1 MSRSAP
7 AIGVVGVGAMGGAMA
22 AGLAPHARVVVE
34 DLMPGRAAEVAAAHG
49 VEAGDAAACDI
60 VVMAVKPQD
69 LAEVLADVLPRMR
82 DGAVLASVAAGW
94 PTERLSQAAPD
105 RPVVRLMP
113 NLAVAHGAGVV
124 AMASRGLDDD
134 GLADLRALLQPLGA
148 VVVLDEDLFPVATAI
163 GGSGPGFVAYLA
175 AAMERAAVTEGMPEA
190 AAREMVQGVLAGTA
204 ALLEGGVDPADLQ
217 ARVTSPGGT
226 TAAGVAAMDERSADE
241 AVAAAVRAAAARA
254 AEL

>member
-22 AGLAPHARVVVE
+22 AGLAPHVRVVVE
-34 DLMPGRAAEVAAAHG
+34 DLVPGRAEEVAAAHG
-49 VEAGDAAACDI
+49 VEAGDAAACDV

-69 LAEVLADVLPRMR
+69 LAEVLRDVVPRMQ

-94 PTERLSQAAPD
+94 PTERLAGAAPGH
-105 RPVVRLMP
+105 PVVRLMP
-113 NLAVAHGAGVV
+113 NLAVARGAGVV
-124 AMASRGLDDD
+124 AVASRGLDDAGID
-134 GLADLRALLQPLGA
+134 RVRAVLEPLGA

-163 GGSGPGFVAYLA
+163 GGSGPGFLAYLA
-175 AAMERAAVTEGMPEA
+175 AALERAAVAEGMPKA
-190 AAREMVQGVLAGTA
+190 SAREMVQGVLAGTA
-204 ALLEGGVDPADLQ
+204 ALLADGTDPADLQ

-226 TAAGVAAMDERSADE
+226 TAAGVAAMDERAVDE

>member
-34 DLMPGRAAEVAAAHG
+34 DLMPGRAEEVAAQHG
-49 VEAGDAAACDI
+49 VQAGDAAACDI

-69 LAEVLADVLPRMR
+69 LAEVLEDVVPRMR
-82 DGAVLASVAAGW
+82 ADAVLASVAAGW
-94 PTERLSQAAPD
+94 PTERLAAAAPGH
-105 RPVVRLMP
+105 PVVRLMP
-113 NLAVAHGAGVV
+113 NLAVSYGAGVV
-124 AMASRGLDDD
+124 AMASRGLDAD
-134 GLADLRALLQPLGA
+134 GEARVRALLGPLGA
-148 VVVLDEDLFPVATAI
+148 VVVLDEDLFGVATAI
-163 GGSGPGFVAYLA
+163 GGSGPGFIAYLA
-175 AAMERAAVTEGMPEA
+175 AALERAGVEQGLPEA
-190 AAREMVQGVLAGTA
+190 EARAMVQGVLAGTA
-204 ALLEGGVDPADLQ
+204 ALLAGGVDPAELQ

-226 TAAGVAAMDERSADE
+226 TAAGVAAMDAAGAAD

>member
-34 DLMPGRAAEVAAAHG
+34 DLMPGRADEVAAEHG
-49 VEAGDAAACDI
+49 VESGDAAACDI

-69 LAEVLADVLPRMR
+69 LAEVLADVAPRMR

-94 PTERLSQAAPD
+94 PTERLADAAPGH
-105 RPVVRLMP
+105 PVVRLMP

-124 AMASRGLDDD
+124 VMASRGLDAA
-134 GLADLRALLQPLGA
+134 GQAEVRALLDPLGA
-148 VVVLDEDLFPVATAI
+148 VVVLDEDLFPAATAI

-175 AAMERAAVTEGMPEA
+175 AALERAAIAEGLPAAEA
-190 AAREMVQGVLAGTA
+190 RAMVQGVLAGTA
-204 ALLEGGVDPADLQ
+204 ALLADGLDPAELQ
-217 ARVTSPGGT
+217 ARVTSPEGT
-226 TAAGVAAMDERSADE
+226 TAAGVAAMDERAADQ